1 MRKIEK
7 EMLSAVNEYNYAKE
21 RSYIFLGNT
30 VVYKGLY
37 TCPLYVTSTLYNNLS
52 DKVIATVTL
61 FNNVIAYVTEDYLYF
76 TTYFT
81 STTTKSRLNAL
92 ITGLTDSSISFCSEG
107 ELPVLRNFSTDF
119 DCIPYGKAD
128 TKQVTRN
135 KEPALIIPGYIQW
148 VRLPRKGTEQVILY
162 K

>member
-7 EMLSAVNEYNYAKE
+7 EMIRAVNEYIYVKKGT
-21 RSYIFLGNT
+21 YTLLGNT
-30 VVYKGLY
+30 AVYA
-37 TCPLYVTSTLYNNLS
+37 CPLCV
-52 DKVIATVTL
+52 TVTL

-81 STTTKSRLNAL
+81 SATTKSRLNAL
-92 ITGLTDSSISFCSEG
+92 ITGLTDSSISFCSER
-107 ELPVLRNFSTDF
+107 EIPVLRNFSTDF

-148 VRLPRKGTEQVILY
+148 VRLPRKGNEQVILY